1 MAGSKKHLSII
12 IPTFNNHDHVVPLFK
27 SLAKSIRYLNKE
39 TEIIIVDNNSKD
51 QTLNLVKKNHSNV
64 IIIANN
70 KNLGF
75 SKAANSGL
83 RKSSGEHILL
93 LNPDIIL
100 SENVLQETLDFLVKH
115 PQVGVITC
123 KVLQTN
129 GQIDL
134 ACHRGFPTPLASF
147 AYFLGLDRLMSQNKS
162 ISAYH
167 LLYKPLNTIH
177 EIDSPSGAFYLT
189 RRSVVEK
196 TGLLDEK
203 FFMYGEDLDWSY
215 RIKKNGFKIIY
226 YPRCYIT
233 HHKKQSGINSRN
245 RNIQI
250 NTINAFYNAMKIFY
264 RKHYLRDNP
273 SIVNYAIL
281 QVIEI
286 KRMWK
291 ILWLKN

>member
-1 MAGSKKHLSII
+1 MVINKTDLSII
-12 IPTFNNHDHVVPLFK
+12 IPTFNNQDHVAPLSK
-27 SLAKSIRYLNKE
+27 SLTKSISFLNKK

-51 QTLNLVKKNHSNV
+51 QTLNLVKKNLSKV
-64 IIIANN
+64 SIIANN

-75 SKAANSGL
+75 SKAVNSGL
-83 RKSSGEHILL
+83 RKSSGEYILL

-100 SENVLQETLDFLVKH
+100 SENVLKETLDFLVKH

-123 KVLQTN
+123 KVLLAD

-162 ISAYH
+162 LSGYH

-196 TGLLDEK
+196 IGMLDEN

-226 YPRCYIT
+226 YPRCYII
-233 HHKKQSGINSRN
+233 HHKKQSGIKSRN
-245 RNIQI
+245 KIIQI
-250 NTINAFYNAMKIFY
+250 NTVNAFYNAMKIFY
-264 RKHYLRDNP
+264 RKHYLKDNP
-273 SIVNYAIL
+273 GIVNYAIL
-281 QVIEI
+281 CVIEI

-291 ILWLKN
+291 ILWLND